1 MYTRYIYIYIVLYI
15 YIHTHN
21 HLQNL
26 MAAFVDDDED
36 ESLSVVLPTTPG
48 TVDKV
53 NVAMQSSPEE
63 YADSTRR

>member
-1 MYTRYIYIYIVLYI
+1 
-15 YIHTHN
+15 
-21 HLQNL
+21 

-53 NVAMQSSPEE
+53 MQSSPEE
-63 YADSTRR
+63 YADSTQVISYFH

>member
-1 MYTRYIYIYIVLYI
+1 MYTRYIYIQFYIYI

-36 ESLSVVLPTTPG
+36 ESLPTTPG

-53 NVAMQSSPEE
+53 MQSSPEE
-63 YADSTRR
+63 YADSTQVISYFH